1 MSMHWID
8 WCIVGIVTA
17 FVTTLAYG
25 TKKYTRSVAD
35 FLAAN
40 RCAGKYLLGIAD
52 GIAGLGA
59 IGIIAYFQEYYEAGF
74 TGLWWSWM
82 RIPVILLVTLSGWII
97 YRLRQTRALTMA
109 QFFEIRYSRNFR
121 IFAGIVAFVAGIINF
136 GIFPAVTAKFFIY
149 YCGLPDYVLPLPV
162 LGWDISITSAIVMA
176 MLIAIA
182 LLFTFMGGQITVLV
196 TDFVQGLFCN
206 VMFVVI
212 FLFILTKVDWTQ
224 IAEVM
229 ANAPQGQ
236 SPVNPFD
243 TGRIRKFNPAF
254 YIIAAILWAYQ
265 WKAWQGSQAYNV
277 SAKSAHEAKM
287 AGILGTFREFGQ
299 TMFLLLLA
307 ICAYTLLHH
316 PGLTDHAQAVK
327 TVLAGIDNEQIQHQ
341 MTVPVSIR
349 QLLPVGLAGALAAVM
364 VVASISVHDTYL
376 HSWGSIFIQ
385 DVILPFRKKPLG
397 PEEHINWLRWSIF
410 GVAVF
415 IFLFGLLF
423 RQTQHIRLFF
433 MITGQVF
440 IGGAGSVIIGGLY
453 WKRGT
458 TTGAWTAML
467 VGSALAVIAIV
478 IPPVYESW
486 PAMKSFVD
494 GRVPRSFLDRD
505 TPLVLD
511 ETAMLGISMACAVFS
526 YIAASLLSGKEPFNM
541 DRMLHRGPY
550 HVPEPG
556 DSPGETPAAQGWRA
570 LGMGKEFSL
579 TDKFIYVG
587 AFGLSIVSM
596 AIFAI
601 GTLMWATGYTP
612 STSTWIAFWK
622 YYVMIS
628 AVASVGVTI
637 WFMVGGIGDLQ
648 YLFAKLRSIRRD
660 ARDDGTVIDH
670 HNLDEN
676 DLNHTASA
684 VKHE

>member
-8 WCIVGIVTA
+8 WGIVGVVTI
-17 FVTTLAYG
+17 FVTVLAYG

-82 RIPVILLVTLSGWII
+82 RIPIILLVTMSGWII

-121 IFAGIVAFVAGIINF
+121 VFAGILAFVAGIINF
-136 GIFPAVTAKFFIY
+136 GIFPAVTARFFIY
-149 YCGLPDYVLPLPV
+149 YCGVPDYVVPLPLV
-162 LGWDISITSAIVMA
+162 GWEISMSNAIVMA
-176 MLIAIA
+176 LLIAIA

-196 TDFVQGLFCN
+196 TDFVQGSFCN

-212 FLFILTKVDWTQ
+212 FLFILTKVDWTH

-254 YIIAAILWAYQ
+254 YILSAVIWAYQ

-316 PGLTDHAQAVK
+316 NAFAADAQAVQA
-327 TVLAGIDNEQIQHQ
+327 VVSGIDNAQIQHQ
-341 MTVPVSIR
+341 MTVPVAIR
-349 QLLPVGLAGALAAVM
+349 QLLPVGLAGGLAAVM
-364 VVASISVHDTYL
+364 LVASISVHDTYL

-385 DVILPFRKKPLG
+385 DIILPFRKKPLQ
-397 PEEHINWLRWSIF
+397 PAEHINWLRWSIF

-415 IFLFGLLF
+415 IFVFGLLF
-423 RQTQHIRLFF
+423 RQTQHIRLYF

-453 WKRGT
+453 WRRGT
-458 TTGAWTAML
+458 TAGAWTAMF
-467 VGSALAVIAIV
+467 VGSALAVTAVV
-478 IPPVYESW
+478 IPPLYESW
-486 PAMKSFVD
+486 PAIKSIVD
-494 GRVPRSFLDRD
+494 AHVPLSPLNKD

-511 ETAMLGISMACAVFS
+511 EVMMLGISMVCAVLS
-526 YIAASLLSGKEPFNM
+526 YVVASLLTGKEPFDM
-541 DRMLHRGPY
+541 DRMLHRGKY
-550 HVPEPG
+550 HVVEPG
-556 DSPGETPAAQGWRA
+556 DRPVEAPAARGWKA
-570 LGMGKEFSL
+570 FGMGEEFSIA
-579 TDKFIYVG
+579 DKFIYIG

-596 AIFAI
+596 AIFAV
-601 GTLMWATGYTP
+601 GTIMWAIGYTP
-612 STSTWIAFWK
+612 TVSAWITFWK
-622 YYVMIS
+622 YYVILF

-637 WFMVGGIGDLQ
+637 WFLIGGIGDLK
-648 YLFAKLRSIRRD
+648 YLFANLRSIKQD
-660 ARDDGTVIDH
+660 SRDDGTVVDH
-670 HNLDEN
+670 HNLDEDAN
-676 DLNHTASA
+676 NASSSG
-684 VKHE
+684 V